1 MLKLV
6 RENLKV
12 ILVATIAATIAAG
25 APAIAHGVRH
35 ALFAHN
41 AGKVDG
47 IEGRAIQ
54 KRCKDGSVLAF
65 ARVEPGGVDPA
76 GLSNDGITDAY
87 NCASPNNPA
96 LAKKG
101 VTGSTFVRFPGLM
114 SGYDPD
120 EAEYVVTGNIEGGGR
135 VLTFQRS
142 AFSTPSGLQAVI
154 EAQGWN
160 TTTDL
165 PEDTNFTITLIKV
178 LH

>member
-1 MLKLV
+1 MLKAV

-47 IEGRAIQ
+47 IEGRALQ
-54 KRCKDGSVLAF
+54 KRCKNGSVLAF
-65 ARVEPGGVDPA
+65 ARIEPGFVDPA
-76 GLSNDGITDAY
+76 GLASVGITDAY
-87 NCASPNNPA
+87 NCASPDNPA

-101 VTGSTFVRFPGLM
+101 IEGSTYVRFPGLM
-114 SGYDPD
+114 SGYVPG
-120 EAEYVVTGNIEGGGR
+120 EAEYVVTGNVEGGAR
-135 VLTFQRS
+135 VITFQHNEV
-142 AFSTPSGLQAVI
+142 STPSGVRAVI

-160 TTTDL
+160 TFSDEF
-165 PEDTNFTITLIKV
+165 EDTNFTITLIKV
-178 LH
+178 LR